1 LIERAGIS
9 TFDSPVRP
17 EYSKIMYQDEL
28 IADATKI
35 IVEKAN
41 PKRIILFGSR
51 ARGEAH
57 QDSDL
62 DLLIILPDGASSSEA
77 KKTIGRALMS
87 PFASFDLIVY
97 TESEYEK
104 KRREGWSI
112 FDEIDRD
119 GSVIYAA

>member
-1 LIERAGIS
+1 MDQE
-9 TFDSPVRP
+9 
-17 EYSKIMYQDEL
+17 KL

-57 QDSDL
+57 MDSDL
-62 DLLIILPDGASSSEA
+62 DLLIIVPDGLSSIEA
-77 KKTIGRALMS
+77 RRAIGRALIS
-87 PFASFDLIVY
+87 PDASYDLIVY
-97 TESEYEK
+97 TESEYDK
-104 KRREGWSI
+104 KKGEGWSI

-119 GSVIYAA
+119 GKVIYAA